1 MSNRFNRII
10 RNFTYPLNELN
21 ILNLTKLDNDSDA
34 IAVSESSALPSNSL
48 FAQFIF
54 FLTELNKQLNAL
66 VNSDIYIENKEQLDE
81 VLKSKSDFRT
91 ELLRLLKTVKYI
103 DFYKKIYF
111 DAEIYGNKAKYFRT
125 VIEDYRRILL
135 SRSHRQ
141 TIIAMIEKHIKNE
154 NNSISQLAKKVHL
167 NDKSYLNKLYH
178 KIFNEICSHNDKCST
193 TKQLNWISKAE
204 FHNIIKEIV
213 GKATNDKDNSERKT
227 EAKIDKNN
235 INVYAIDYS
244 SEDQQISEFK
254 LTDKEAHYLI
264 EFKMKYSNCLT
275 KSDSLLTYQ
284 CKVPKKQIKGLTT
297 GYTKLKKI
305 TRPRIFLN
313 TNDNKLYISFNYEL
327 ISSTATRSY
336 AVLSENKDESA
347 KAAIATNVNN
357 LSTDNKRNC
366 IVFKSMG
373 VDVGVAKSA
382 TAAIVIGEGEAEVTE
397 NDELSSFKITNVAIS
412 DELTVSDHAKYLSK
426 RIGLLKTEQ
435 KNIFRKEK
443 IYEKLLKLN
452 TDIYST
458 KSPDSTELIDLT
470 NSIKYNDSVDN
481 DLYKRY
487 ERLKNHRLHLR
498 HKSSNLKKELACITA
513 RDMIS
518 HAIDNYVDLI
528 TLEQL
533 NWIRDKHHT
542 TWDYSQI
549 QQRIIYE
556 ANVYG
561 IKVRKVPCTYS
572 SKRNPLTLEKE
583 EVDKNRTLVKCLFDR
598 DHAAAIILAR
608 RGFTLIEKI
617 KLFSDNVAIEPEQLN
632 NFKQLHKLPLQ
643 IKMGSHDSQSSN
655 FDYNLSCSQD
665 SFHAVNCSIK
675 PSLYYRYRQL
685 NLLTDS
691 NLDMRMQQPKYNLQK
706 FANYSVL

>member
-1 MSNRFNRII
+1 MSNRFNKII

-21 ILNLTKLDNDSDA
+21 ILKSTNLDINVNEVEASTTVDT
-34 IAVSESSALPSNSL
+34 SASTSL
-48 FAQFIF
+48 FAQFMF

-66 VNSDIYIENKEQLDE
+66 VNSDVYVENKEQLDE

-111 DAEIYGNKAKYFRT
+111 DAEMYGNKAKYFRT

-141 TIIAMIEKHIKNE
+141 TIISMIEKHIKNE
-154 NNSISQLAKKVHL
+154 NNSISQLTKKVHL
-167 NDKSYLNKLYH
+167 NGKSYLNKLYH
-178 KIFNEICSHNDKCST
+178 KIFNEICSYNDKCST

-327 ISSTATRSY
+327 ISSSATRSD

-412 DELTVSDHAKYLSK
+412 DELTVSDRAKYLSK
-426 RIGLLKTEQ
+426 RIELLKNEQ

-443 IYEKLLKLN
+443 KYEKLLKLN
-452 TDIYST
+452 TNVSTDST
-458 KSPDSTELIDLT
+458 KST
-470 NSIKYNDSVDN
+470 NSIDN
-481 DLYKRY
+481 ALY
-487 ERLKNHRLHLR
+487 ERYKKLKNHRLHLR
-498 HKSSNLKKELACITA
+498 HKASNLKKELACITA
-513 RDMIS
+513 RDIIS
-518 HAIDNYVDLI
+518 HAIDNDVDLI

-533 NWIRDKHHT
+533 SWIRDKNHT
-542 TWDYSQI
+542 TWDYNQI
-549 QQRIIYE
+549 QQKIIYE
-556 ANVYG
+556 ANVYD

-572 SKRNPLTLEKE
+572 SKHNPLTLEKE
-583 EVDKNRTLVKCLFDR
+583 EVDKNRKLVKCLFDR

-608 RGFTLIEKI
+608 RGFTLIEKL
-617 KLFSDNVAIEPEQLN
+617 KLFSDNIKTEQLD

-643 IKMGSHDSQSSN
+643 IKMKSHDSQSSN

-685 NLLTDS
+685 NLPTAS
-691 NLDMRMQQPKYNLQK
+691 NLDMLIQQPKYNLQK
-706 FANYSVL
+706 FSNYSVL

>member
-1 MSNRFNRII
+1 MSNRFNKII
-10 RNFTYPLNELN
+10 RNFTYSLNELN
-21 ILNLTKLDNDSDA
+21 ILKSTNLDINVNEVEAPTTVDT
-34 IAVSESSALPSNSL
+34 SASTSL
-48 FAQFIF
+48 FAQFMF

-66 VNSDIYIENKEQLDE
+66 VNSDVYVENKEQLDE

-141 TIIAMIEKHIKNE
+141 TIISMIEKHIKNE

-167 NDKSYLNKLYH
+167 NGKSYLNKLYH
-178 KIFNEICSHNDKCST
+178 KIFNEICSYNDKCST

-244 SEDQQISEFK
+244 SEDQQISELK

-313 TNDNKLYISFNYEL
+313 TNDKKLYISFNYEL
-327 ISSTATRSY
+327 ISSSATRSD

-347 KAAIATNVNN
+347 KAAIVTNVNN
-357 LSTDNKRNC
+357 LSTDNKQNC

-382 TAAIVIGEGEAEVTE
+382 TAAIVMGEGEAEVTE

-426 RIGLLKTEQ
+426 RIVLLKTEQ

-452 TDIYST
+452 TNVSTDST
-458 KSPDSTELIDLT
+458 KST
-470 NSIKYNDSVDN
+470 NSIDN
-481 DLYKRY
+481 ALY
-487 ERLKNHRLHLR
+487 ERYKKLKNHRLHLR
-498 HKSSNLKKELACITA
+498 HKASNLKKELACITA
-513 RDMIS
+513 RDIIS
-518 HAIDNYVDLI
+518 HAIDNDVDLI

-533 NWIRDKHHT
+533 SWIRDKNHT
-542 TWDYSQI
+542 TWDYNQI
-549 QQRIIYE
+549 QQKIIYE
-556 ANVYG
+556 ANVYD

-572 SKRNPLTLEKE
+572 SKHNPLTLEKE
-583 EVDKNRTLVKCLFDR
+583 EVDKNRKLVKCLFDR

-608 RGFTLIEKI
+608 RGFTLIEKL
-617 KLFSDNVAIEPEQLN
+617 KLFSDNIKTEQLD

-643 IKMGSHDSQSSN
+643 IKMKSHDSQSSN

-685 NLLTDS
+685 NLPTAS
-691 NLDMRMQQPKYNLQK
+691 NLDMLIQQPKYNLQK
-706 FANYSVL
+706 FSNYSVL

>member
-1 MSNRFNRII
+1 MSNRFNKII

-21 ILNLTKLDNDSDA
+21 ILKSTNLDINVNEVEASTTVDT
-34 IAVSESSALPSNSL
+34 SASNSL

-111 DAEIYGNKAKYFRT
+111 DAEIYGNKAKYFRTVIRT

-327 ISSTATRSY
+327 ISSSATRSD

-373 VDVGVAKSA
+373 VDVSVAKSA
-382 TAAIVIGEGEAEVTE
+382 TAAIIIGEGEVETELTE
-397 NDELSSFKITNVAIS
+397 NDELSNFKITNVAIS
-412 DELTVSDHAKYLSK
+412 DELTVSDRAKYLSK
-426 RIGLLKTEQ
+426 RIELLKNEQ

-443 IYEKLLKLN
+443 KYEKLLKLN
-452 TDIYST
+452 TNVSTDST
-458 KSPDSTELIDLT
+458 KST
-470 NSIKYNDSVDN
+470 NSIDN
-481 DLYKRY
+481 ALY
-487 ERLKNHRLHLR
+487 ERYKKLKNHRLHLR
-498 HKSSNLKKELACITA
+498 HKASNLKKELACITA
-513 RDMIS
+513 RDIIS
-518 HAIDNYVDLI
+518 HAIDNNVDLI

-533 NWIRDKHHT
+533 SWIRDKNHT
-542 TWDYSQI
+542 TWDYNQI
-549 QQRIIYE
+549 QQKIIYE

-572 SKRNPLTLEKE
+572 SKHNPLTLEKE
-583 EVDKNRTLVKCLFDR
+583 EVDKNRKLIKCLFDR

-608 RGFTLIEKI
+608 RGFTLIEKL
-617 KLFSDNVAIEPEQLN
+617 KLFSDSVAIEPEQLN
-632 NFKQLHKLPLQ
+632 NFKQLHNLPLQ
-643 IKMGSHDSQSSN
+643 IKMESHNSQSSN
-655 FDYNLSCSQD
+655 FDYKLSCSQD

-685 NLLTDS
+685 NLPTAS
-691 NLDMRMQQPKYNLQK
+691 NLDMLIQQPKYNLQK
-706 FANYSVL
+706 FSNYSVL